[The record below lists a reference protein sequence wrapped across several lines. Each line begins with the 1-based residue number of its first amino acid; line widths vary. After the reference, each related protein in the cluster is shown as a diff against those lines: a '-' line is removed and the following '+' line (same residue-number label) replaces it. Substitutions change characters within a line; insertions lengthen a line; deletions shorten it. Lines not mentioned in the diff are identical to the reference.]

1 MSYVENKKIGLSYSL
16 GETFEAGI
24 KLTGQEV
31 KSVKRKQGSL
41 EGGKVIVRGGEAFII
56 GAFIPPYQVNNADKS
71 YDPYRVRKLLLTSK
85 EIEKL
90 YYESENKSLTIL
102 PLSLYGK
109 GVLIKCSLALGKRKT
124 KGDKREDLKEKESR
138 RDLRNVS
145 HGMI

>member
-24 KLTGQEV
+24 ELNGQEV

-109 GVLIKCSLALGKRKT
+109 GVFIKCSLALGKRKT